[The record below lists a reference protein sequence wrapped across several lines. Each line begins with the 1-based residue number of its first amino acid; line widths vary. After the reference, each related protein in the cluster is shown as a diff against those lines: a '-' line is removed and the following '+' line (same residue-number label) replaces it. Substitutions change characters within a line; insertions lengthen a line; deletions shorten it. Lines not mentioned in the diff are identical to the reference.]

1 MIASLITNDI
11 GVAGATDWL
20 AKTGL
25 ESNKTG
31 VSTVEPSF
39 VQIMTS
45 LENGTAPI
53 PLQID
58 MASQG
63 LEQQSTPQDIG
74 SLDLA
79 VTDEDGAQFLLAMVA
94 SVLSLLLTAIGG
106 TPTGH
111 LIVQLL

>member
-1 MIASLITNDI
+1 MGWVGQMIASLITNDI

-58 MASQG
+58 MVSQG
-63 LEQQSTPQDIG
+63 LEQQSTPQDIR
-74 SLDLA
+74 SLY
-79 VTDEDGAQFLLAMVA
+79 
-94 SVLSLLLTAIGG
+94 I
-106 TPTGH
+106 
-111 LIVQLL
+111 